1 MDSDY
6 SRSKSDKR
14 VTEDRRS
21 GTDTRSDAEK
31 QMIGERRE
39 AVDRRMERKT
49 IQAGVRPTNEQLSLF
64 TRRLRRALASERG
77 REFFGVA
84 RSEYDFSIY
93 PEVLR
98 TLEWIESSFATDET
112 PLPTEKITLRKAL
125 SDIKP

>member
-14 VTEDRRS
+14 VAEDRRS

-39 AVDRRMERKT
+39 AVGRRMERKT
-49 IQAGVRPTNEQLSLF
+49 IQGVRPTNEQLSLF

-112 PLPTEKITLRKAL
+112 PQPTEKITLRKAL